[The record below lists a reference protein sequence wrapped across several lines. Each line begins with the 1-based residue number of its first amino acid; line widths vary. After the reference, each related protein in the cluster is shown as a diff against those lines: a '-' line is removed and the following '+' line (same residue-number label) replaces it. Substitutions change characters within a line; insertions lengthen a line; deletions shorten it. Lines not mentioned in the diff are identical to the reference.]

1 MTSGSHIRR
10 IILSGFLLCIV
21 ISLCDGGNLLVRQN
35 DITVKVGRTV
45 YLNPDDLVFKKLRK
59 GDEACRVEVVQ
70 NDPITQRVGQIE
82 PKAFG
87 CTYQPYTVKYIHSGN
102 PFLNEDKVK
111 MRVHRFTARKTTTQ
125 TVYLNVKI
133 VNASS
138 ELVVTRGLRPVV
150 VPEFNGISN
159 AIDSSAIR
167 FNHSRSSKVSCIVSF
182 NKWGSEWPLVGHI
195 VTGKQNRPVEGLK
208 KNCQEFLYM
217 NLHYEHLQK
226 PTPDVDYLPLSIE
239 LFDPEVSDDIITERY
254 FLPIYIKGAL
264 LNSPPRSS
272 FMSMYMMDVDQFVLS
287 TIIPGIISAED
298 YESPNSHLVYNISKP
313 PGPGQGF
320 FVSLDDH
327 ATEITSFLQDDL
339 ENRRIGYQPPNKSF
353 PERKIYEV
361 EFKVFDSHFA
371 ESMPI
376 VLHIAVRPSSTNAP
390 RISYN
395 KGLVLLEGQSRI
407 IDGNSIGI
415 VDKDNLD
422 DLRIYV
428 TSGPQHGE
436 LLLDNNPLIFFT
448 VNDLNEEKVKYIHDD
463 SESTRDR
470 LDFRI
475 YDGSNTMSVSYFI
488 QIIPKDDSAPY
499 VINNL
504 GMELNEGGTKRFT
517 KDMLLA
523 HDTDSV
529 DLNIIY
535 MIVHPTENGEI
546 VRKQKPSDTGARVNK
561 FKQRDLIKGQIY
573 YRHFGREKFEDHFRF
588 TISDEQDPPNVSEI
602 ETFYII
608 INPVNEN
615 PPKLSPDATRLMH
628 VLETDIALIT
638 RSELQY
644 TDAETEDDKLTY
656 VITTP
661 PYFVYAIGDRETEDA
676 GRIIATHNLTM
687 VVKSDDI
694 PAARTF
700 KQEDI
705 NHMKIGYMP
714 PLKDIGPEARLVRFV
729 YTVQDSS
736 GNKVL
741 NQQFDIDVQPVNDK
755 YPEFIVTSNLLVEE
769 GGILGISNTH
779 ISAVDEDTNESDL
792 VFVLEEGPTHGIF
805 QHSGVNLREK
815 GTFNFLDLRKKN
827 LRYINDGSEV
837 YMDTFTVTVFDG
849 VNRVSKVFTIEIIP
863 IDDEAPRVQ
872 GNLRSNMIV
881 SEGDEAVITSNV
893 LAATDEDT
901 DDGTLV
907 FLIVKQPKYGILQL
921 NGNPTT
927 KFTQKDVSDNI
938 VKYIHTSG
946 EIGPKSIKDSVT
958 FIVSDQNFIATA
970 ELPMYILNIT
980 ITAVDNQQPTII
992 SGDVIEVE
1000 EGQRFV
1006 FTPDF
1011 ITAKDPDT
1019 EPEMIK
1025 FVITKQPRW
1034 GYLEN
1039 VKPSPGSEKSNIG
1052 NPVTTFRLQDIID
1065 RSINYIQATH
1075 KGVEPTE
1082 DSFSFYATDGNLTSP
1097 DKTAIITIKPVND
1110 EEPDVML
1117 NDIFVEEGGSM
1128 IIDQS
1133 TVDAVDMDIPKE
1145 HISLSI
1151 SQPPEHGDIVLMLHT
1166 KNGDVEASVNDFSAE
1181 ELHNGLKL
1189 KYRHDNSEHFS
1200 DRFALTVSDGK
1211 HEVKKVC
1218 NVTIRSLN
1226 DALPQIIKNTGL
1238 ILEYGDHAVI
1248 SGLVLQAIDEDNE
1261 FDEIY
1266 YIVVSVP
1273 RKGVLQYCSDPHSP
1287 TFSLECEEIIAGR
1300 NFSQKDID
1308 NNHVRYLHTRSTGG
1322 SEIDNFSFVLT
1333 DGTNKR
1339 HVENFEIRIMN
1350 AKRSNI
1356 ALLNKGISIREGE
1369 RVALT
1374 TSNLSA
1380 SDESTKPEDIV
1391 FAIIRPPRL
1400 GQMEHIDRPLI
1411 SVSSFT
1417 QLDIASQ
1424 KIVYNHLTKTDFL
1437 EDTFTFTVTNG
1448 YSDAKDAEFHIKIDP
1463 LDKILPTLEVN
1474 NLVEV
1479 LQGSEVAITSNH
1491 LRADD
1496 PDTASSN
1503 VTYMI
1508 AKQPTYGRL
1517 YNRGVYITSLF
1528 TQSSIDR
1535 GFVTYESEGSHTG
1548 LDNFLFTVTD
1558 GRHDGFL
1565 INGTLQL
1572 QPVMCSIFIKPLVND
1587 APRLLTLKHPESLDV
1602 FPDGRYGFELNS
1614 RVLKAVDSDTTNTHL
1629 VYVIEQRPKHGH
1641 IENMEAKRFVRRRF
1655 TQRDLDENSLR
1666 FVIDEKDRETND
1678 SFSFRIEDN
1687 RGNSLDGQ
1695 RLELR
1700 WSVIE
1705 FERASLVVCENIGTL
1720 PLTLTRTGDLET
1732 LAFVAIE
1739 ARDRTTRTN
1748 EDYIPSAAQQVQF
1761 DPGMSEST
1769 WDLRILDDGLL
1780 ENTESI
1786 AIYIQQPV
1794 NAVLGRRRKMRI
1806 RLINAEDGECP
1817 QYLGMISKHQREI
1830 PDSLYL
1836 PGNAIETE
1844 SETVV
1849 LGSNFNRK
1857 DKQKNPFE
1865 NTYNTD
1871 PSDSSQED
1879 SKTVGITDLSLDGKT
1894 RNTDT
1899 VQSQSTKNSSSGK
1912 KKKKKRRK
1920 RKGRK
1925 RPKSSRNTDMV
1936 ETPVEGGLENVD
1948 TTISRPVLQNVDI
1961 KAPQGCATLT
1971 KNLLYFD
1978 PDTQQM
1984 YKCNGLSWQA
1994 WRPDSNQDEQPE
2006 TKECQQGWSKF
2017 DERCYKFINERLTW
2031 EVAETLCQMSHE
2043 AHLSTVRSKKHLTW
2057 LSQLSG
2063 KKAFWI
2069 GLNDKEET
2077 GVWKYSNGEAISYTK
2092 WDKGGPRVKRMLH
2105 RKNCVLVDKKGKWK
2119 NKICNKRKSRL
2130 ICEQDIGV
2138 GDASRSPPKRDISNS
2153 RSKSKSSR
2161 RRKCRKKEC
2170 RTESRSQ
2177 PKRHISNSRSKSS
2190 TRTGFFFGN

>member
-1 MTSGSHIRR
+1 MNVQRSF
-10 IILSGFLLCIV
+10 LSVFQIFLLCV
-21 ISLCDGGNLLVRQN
+21 LISLCDGGNLLVKQK

-70 NDPITQRVGQIE
+70 KDPITQRVGQLE
-82 PKAFG
+82 PMAFG

-111 MRVHRFTARKTTTQ
+111 LRVHRFTSRKTTTQ
-125 TVYLNVKI
+125 IIYLNIKI

-138 ELVVTRGLRPVV
+138 ELVVTRGLRSIV

-159 AIDSSAIR
+159 VIDSSAIR
-167 FNHSRSSKVSCIVSF
+167 FNHTRSSKVSCVVSF

-226 PTPDVDYLPLSIE
+226 PTPDIDYLPLSIE
-239 LFDPEVSDDIITERY
+239 VFDPEVSDDILTERY

-272 FMSMYMMDVDQFVLS
+272 FMSMYMMDVDQFVLT

-298 YESPNSHLVYNISKP
+298 YETPNSHLVYNISKA

-327 ATEITSFLQDDL
+327 ITEITSFLQDDL
-339 ENRRIGYQPPNKSF
+339 ENRRIGYRPPSRSF

-361 EFKVFDSHFA
+361 EFKVFDSHFV

-390 RISYN
+390 RISHN
-395 KGLVLLEGQSRI
+395 KGLILLEGQERVINSNI
-407 IDGNSIGI
+407 IEI

-422 DLRIYV
+422 ELKIYV

-436 LLLDNNPLIFFT
+436 LLLAGEPLTFFT
-448 VNDLNEEKVKYIHDD
+448 INDLKEGSLTYTHDD
-463 SESTRDR
+463 SESTKDK
-470 LDFRI
+470 LNFRI
-475 YDGSNTMSVSYFI
+475 YDGSNTMAVGFFI

-499 VINNL
+499 LITNL
-504 GMELNEGGTKRFT
+504 GLELNEGDTKRLT
-517 KDMLLA
+517 KEMLLA
-523 HDTDSV
+523 YDTDSV

-546 VRKQKPSDTGARVNK
+546 IRKQRLSDTGARVSK
-561 FKQRDLIKGQIY
+561 FKQRDLIKGQIF

-588 TISDEQDPPNVSEI
+588 TIADEQEPPNISEI
-602 ETFYII
+602 QVFYIV

-615 PPKLSPDATRLMH
+615 PPRLSPDATRLIH

-644 TDAETEDDKLTY
+644 TDIETEDDKLTY
-656 VITTP
+656 IVTTP
-661 PYFVYAIGDRETEDA
+661 PYFVYSVGDQENEDA

-687 VVKSDDI
+687 VAKNADI
-694 PAARTF
+694 PVAKTF

-705 NHMKIGYMP
+705 NHLKIGYMT
-714 PLKDIGPEARLVRFV
+714 PLQDIGPEARLVRFV

-741 NQQFDIDVQPVNDK
+741 NQQFDIDVQPVNNK
-755 YPEFIVTSNLLVEE
+755 YPKFIFSRLLVEE
-769 GGILGISNTH
+769 GGILAISNTH
-779 ISAVDEDTNESDL
+779 ISAVDEDTNDSDL
-792 VFVLEEGPTHGIF
+792 EFVLEEAPSHGTF
-805 QHSGVNLREK
+805 QRLGVNLREK
-815 GTFNFLDLRKKN
+815 GIFNFLDLRKKN
-827 LRYINDGSEV
+827 LRYIHDGSEV
-837 YMDTFTVTVFDG
+837 LTDSFTVTVTDG
-849 VNRVSKVFTIEIIP
+849 ENRVSKIFDIEVVP
-863 IDDEAPRVQ
+863 IDDEAPKVQ

-881 SEGDEAVITSNV
+881 SEGDETAITSNV

-907 FLIVKQPKYGILQL
+907 FLIVKQPKYGILQV
-921 NGNPTT
+921 NGEPTT
-927 KFTQKDVSDNI
+927 KFTQQDVGNNI

-946 EIGPKSIKDSVT
+946 EIGPKSVKDSVT

-970 ELPMYILNIT
+970 DLPVYILNIT
-980 ITAVDNQQPTII
+980 ITPVDNQKPIII

-1000 EGQRFV
+1000 EGQQFV
-1006 FTPDF
+1006 FTPDI
-1011 ITAKDPDT
+1011 ITVKDPDT

-1039 VKPSPGSEKSNIG
+1039 LTPSTGSEKSNVG
-1052 NPVTTFRLQDIID
+1052 TPVTVFRLQDIID
-1065 RSINYIQATH
+1065 GSVNYVQATH
-1075 KGVEPTE
+1075 KGVEPIE
-1082 DSFSFYATDGNLTSP
+1082 DSFSFYATDGNLNSP
-1097 DKTAIITIKPVND
+1097 DKTAFISILPVND

-1117 NDIFVEEGGSM
+1117 NDIVVEEGGSM

-1145 HISLSI
+1145 QLSLWI
-1151 SQPPEHGDIVLMLHT
+1151 SQPPQHGDIVLMLHT
-1166 KNGDVEASVNDFSAE
+1166 KNGDVEASINGFSAD

-1218 NVTIRSLN
+1218 NVSVHALN

-1238 ILEYGDHAVI
+1238 VLEYGGHAVI
-1248 SGLVLQAIDEDNE
+1248 SGIVLQATDEDNQRT
-1261 FDEIY
+1261 EIFY
-1266 YIVVSVP
+1266 LIVSLP
-1273 RKGVLQYCSDPHSP
+1273 RKGLLQYCSDPYSP
-1287 TFSLECEEIIAGR
+1287 TFSFECEEISVGR

-1308 NNHVRYLHTRSTGG
+1308 DNHIRYLHTKSTGG
-1322 SEIDNFSFVLT
+1322 VDSDGFSFVLS
-1333 DGTNKR
+1333 DGKNKR
-1339 HVENFEIRIMN
+1339 HVETFRIRILN
-1350 AKRSNI
+1350 EKRSNI

-1369 RVALT
+1369 RVTIT

-1380 SDESTKPEDIV
+1380 SDESTNAGDIV
-1391 FAIIRPPRL
+1391 FAITKPPRL
-1400 GQMEHIDRPLI
+1400 GQIEHIDRPLVAI
-1411 SVSSFT
+1411 SSFT
-1417 QLDIASQ
+1417 QLDLAAR
-1424 KIVYNHLTKTDFL
+1424 KVVYNHLTKTDFL
-1437 EDTFTFTVTNG
+1437 EDSFTFTVTNG
-1448 YSDAKDAEFHIKIDP
+1448 FSDTKDAEFHIKIEP
-1463 LDKILPTLEVN
+1463 LDKLLPTLEVN
-1474 NLVEV
+1474 RLVEV
-1479 LQGSEVAITSNH
+1479 LQGTEMAITSAY
-1491 LRADD
+1491 LRAED

-1517 YNRGVYITSLF
+1517 YNRGVYITNLF
-1528 TQSSIDR
+1528 TQSSVDR
-1535 GFVTYESEGSHTG
+1535 GFITYESDGLHTG
-1548 LDNFLFTVTD
+1548 LDNFLFTLTD
-1558 GRHDGFL
+1558 GRHEGFL
-1565 INGTLQL
+1565 INGSLQL
-1572 QPVMCSIFIKPLVND
+1572 QPVICSVFIKPLVND
-1587 APRLLTLKHPESLDV
+1587 APRLLTLKHPESLEI

-1687 RGNSLDGQ
+1687 RGNTLGGQ
-1695 RLELR
+1695 RLEFL

-1720 PLTLTRTGDLET
+1720 PLTLNRKGDLET
-1732 LAFVAIE
+1732 LAFVDIE
-1739 ARDRTTRTN
+1739 ARDRTTVTS

-1761 DPGMSEST
+1761 DPGLSEAT
-1769 WDLRILDDGLL
+1769 WNLRILDDSLM
-1780 ENTESI
+1780 ENTETV
-1786 AIYIQQPV
+1786 AVYIQQPI

-1836 PGNAIETE
+1836 PGNAIQTE
-1844 SETVV
+1844 SDTVLV
-1849 LGSNFNRK
+1849 GADFNRK
-1857 DKQKNPFE
+1857 DNQKNPFE
-1865 NTYNTD
+1865 NAYNTD
-1871 PSDSSQED
+1871 PVDSSPEELQTADFSDSAE
-1879 SKTVGITDLSLDGKT
+1879 K
-1894 RNTDT
+1894 NADT
-1899 VQSQSTKNSSSGK
+1899 ERLESTKNSSSARRK
-1912 KKKKKRRK
+1912 KNRRK
-1920 RKGRK
+1920 RKGK
-1925 RPKSSRNTDMV
+1925 RRSKTVKSKDMNENPKG
-1936 ETPVEGGLENVD
+1936 EGTENVD
-1948 TTISRPVLQNVDI
+1948 AAISRRVLHNVDI
-1961 KAPQGCATLT
+1961 KAPQSCGTTT
-1971 KNLLYFD
+1971 KDLLYFD
-1978 PDTQQM
+1978 PETQQM
-1984 YKCNGLSWQA
+1984 YKCNGQSWQA
-1994 WRPDSNQDEQPE
+1994 WRPTSNQDEQPE

-2043 AHLSTVRSKKHLTW
+2043 AHLSTIRSKRHLIW
-2057 LSQLSG
+2057 LSKLSG
-2063 KKAFWI
+2063 NKAFWI

-2077 GVWKYSNGEAISYTK
+2077 GVWRYSNGEAISFTK
-2092 WDKGGPRVKRMLH
+2092 WGKDGPRVKRMLH

-2130 ICEQDIGV
+2130 ICEQGIGT
-2138 GDASRSPPKRDISNS
+2138 GGASRSPPKRDISNTRS
-2153 RSKSKSSR
+2153 RSKTLR
-2161 RRKCRKKEC
+2161 RRKCRKKDC
-2170 RTESRSQ
+2170 RSESRSQ

-2190 TRTGFFFGN
+2190 TVGFFFGN